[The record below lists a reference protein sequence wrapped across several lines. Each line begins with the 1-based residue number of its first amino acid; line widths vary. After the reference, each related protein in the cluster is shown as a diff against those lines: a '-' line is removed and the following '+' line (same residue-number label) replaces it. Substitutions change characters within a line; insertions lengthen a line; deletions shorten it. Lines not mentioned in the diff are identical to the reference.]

1 MFTEPIGDRMKS
13 HIARGA
19 TAERS
24 ILIAGFMA
32 LFPGFFF
39 YHFMLGTGRV
49 HAFLGGYFSPVS
61 LIFVLPFAW
70 LYARQI
76 RREPRR
82 LLHSELYYALFL
94 VFFGLVVAVN
104 AANGANREIV
114 VAHVLGIMFMANAV
128 VMFKMI
134 DFAGPA
140 FRYLALLSLLGM
152 TAVIVLNSVDGM
164 FRMDALGMAM
174 EPESLSTYQGFA
186 RSYMVTSLCCIAYTR
201 RLFFRAVLYAGGAVS
216 LYLNTA
222 RSEFVA
228 FLFAIPIIEFYYAR
242 QKLVF
247 VFIVAA
253 LAALINM
260 NFDMI
265 LSKLP
270 NNRILELLDLSQSNS
285 AILRHHMMTAAIQT
299 VTNYPVFGDYA
310 SYTPGHY
317 AHNVLSA
324 WVDLGLVGSLFLV
337 ALLIV
342 PTISMLITGY
352 YSTRDNGDFIFAFS
366 LVCVTILLLVKSHYF
381 SDMLIG
387 AVIGTYSKYNY
398 SRRYGRRS
406 SADVFEQTPPTL
418 ICLPVPSPP
427 PHMQ

>member
-1 MFTEPIGDRMKS
+1 MRSRTTRG
-13 HIARGA
+13 IAV
-19 TAERS
+19 ERAV
-24 ILIAGFMA
+24 LIAGFMA

-39 YHFMLGTGRV
+39 YHFLLGTGRM

-61 LIFVLPFAW
+61 LMFALPFAY
-70 LYARQI
+70 LYTRQI
-76 RREPRR
+76 RREPAR
-82 LLHSELYYALFL
+82 LLHSELYYGLFL
-94 VFFGLVVAVN
+94 LFFGAVVAIN
-104 AANGANREIV
+104 AINGANREIV
-114 VAHVLGIMFMANAV
+114 VAHVLGIMFMANTV

-134 DFAGPA
+134 DFAEPA
-140 FRYLALLSLLGM
+140 FRYPALLSLLGM
-152 TAVIVLNSVDGM
+152 TAVIVGNSVDGM

-201 RLFFRAVLYAGGAVS
+201 RLPLRAVLYAGGAAS

-247 VFIVAA
+247 ILIAA
-253 LAALINM
+253 AFAALIVM
-260 NFDMI
+260 NFDTI

-270 NNRILELLDLSQSNS
+270 NNRILELLDLSHSNS
-285 AILRHHMMTAAIQT
+285 AILRHHMMIAAIQT
-299 VTNYPVFGDYA
+299 VSNYPVFGDYA

-317 AHNVLSA
+317 AHNILSA

-352 YSTRDNGDFIFAFS
+352 YSTRDNGHFILGFS

-387 AVIGTYSKYNY
+387 AVIGAYSKYNFL
-398 SRRYGRRS
+398 RKHGRRS
-406 SADVFEQTPPTL
+406 PDDVPRHRRYPTRPSAL
-418 ICLPVPSPP
+418 SPP
-427 PHMQ
+427 PNMRP